1 MNIRI
6 IVRQVW
12 QGLRKSPSDS
22 VLHILGVAFV
32 TAFASVMMVRTVN
45 RYMPV
50 YPENDRSRLLVCDRF
65 VEKYDKGS
73 TQRGVGSAFN
83 DRFVNDIPEVEC
95 SDLIM
100 MDYDAV
106 RFVGDGRSASLVNMY
121 VGPDFWKIF
130 DFDFVDGGPIP
141 EDGYDALSPKAVIT
155 ASAARYF
162 FGTEKASGRKIGMKG
177 YEIAISGVVK
187 DVPSMSILSFSQI
200 WLPKDVYQSWGN
212 ENSVSGFAGSFSS
225 VILCRESGMR
235 DAVEEE
241 LYRRID
247 AYNASG
253 QSDAEISL
261 GDVLTCAEYSDQT
274 IYSVYDDSENVAGK
288 QFMIL
293 FLMVLLVSVNITGL
307 VFFRMKLKEEELGV
321 RRSFGATRRDVISQI
336 MGENLV
342 LSFAGGV
349 IGVIAGALMLLSFS
363 GSFSTS
369 FIENTYAVYGTS
381 IPVPYADLS
390 ALLRP
395 SALAVVL
402 LCVVLVGLFSS
413 LLPALSVSRKGI
425 VNLIDKEE

>member
-1 MNIRI
+1 MRVRI

-50 YPENDRSRLLVCDRF
+50 YPENDRNRLLVCDRF
-65 VEKYDKGS
+65 IEKYDKGS
-73 TQRGVGSAFN
+73 AQTGVGVAFN
-83 DRFVNDIPEVEC
+83 DKFVGDIPEVEC

-100 MDYDAV
+100 RDFDAA
-106 RFVGDGRSASLVNMY
+106 RFASEGKSASLVNMY
-121 VGPDFWKIF
+121 VGPNFWKIF
-130 DFDFVDGGPIP
+130 DFDFIDGGPIP
-141 EDGYDALSPKAVIT
+141 QEGYDALSPKAVIA

-162 FGTEKASGRKIGMKG
+162 FGEEKAAGKKIRMKD
-177 YEIAISGVVK
+177 IDIVISGVVK

-200 WLPKDVYQSWGN
+200 WLPLDVCQTWEDDSF
-212 ENSVSGFAGSFSS
+212 VSGFAGSFTSL
-225 VILCRESGMR
+225 ILCRESAMR

-253 QSDAEISL
+253 QSEVEIAL
-261 GDVLTCAEYSDQT
+261 RDVLTCAEYSDQT
-274 IYSVYDDSENVAGK
+274 IYDVYDGSENVMAK
-288 QFMIL
+288 QFMVL

-307 VFFRMKLKEEELGV
+307 VFFRMKLKEEELGI
-321 RRSFGATRRDVISQI
+321 RRSFGATRYDVISQI
-336 MGENLV
+336 AGENLV

-349 IGVIAGALMLLSFS
+349 LGVIAGAVMLVSLS
-363 GSFSTS
+363 GSFSTN
-369 FIENTYAVYGTS
+369 FIENTYFVFGISVA
-381 IPVPYADLS
+381 VPYADMS
-390 ALLRP
+390 AVLRP

-402 LCVVLVGLFSS
+402 LCVVLVGLLSS
-413 LLPALSVSRKGI
+413 LLPAMSVSRKGI
-425 VNLIDKEE
+425 VSLIDKEE